1 MNFGTVKVV
10 GVLEDKGGGNRE
22 MGRSGETEPEK
33 TLPPACSKST
43 SEAVWSARPDGAL
56 SNYAISPESHLKTSP
71 TGGRSE
77 ISTTSESHALEA
89 PPTNAFSPGYFLRD
103 LTEAIESGLN
113 HLTAIYK
120 KIPLTQSLKNV
131 IAAATGLSLAAAAI
145 ADPIFAT
152 GVAAICFWQA
162 ALRFEKNNH
171 GRAIALVGSTFY
183 TLHMSALGFHDLVV
197 CNLSGNARSIIQS
210 MIADEKS
217 KARILTATLGFA
229 GTVGVYSAITDIF
242 PLFSLNNVPLVNLGI
257 GALSGAFSQKYS
269 WASRGVGLTGC
280 LLSLFYHAQVTCSAT
295 GFIATA
301 LFIPGIAWSIWEYDI
316 AKKKELPTQQ
326 SAT

>member
-1 MNFGTVKVV
+1 M
-10 GVLEDKGGGNRE
+10 LDD
-22 MGRSGETEPEK
+22 GRTDTSK
-33 TLPPACSKST
+33 IADARILASPPGHSKST
-43 SEAVWSARPDGAL
+43 SEATEQVEFSSPRVIASLRNLSHPAAL
-56 SNYAISPESHLKTSP
+56 P
-71 TGGRSE
+71 TTA
-77 ISTTSESHALEA
+77 TTSESHALEA
-89 PPTNAFSPGYFLRD
+89 PPTKAFSPGYFLRD

-120 KIPLTQSLKNV
+120 KIPLTQPLKNV
-131 IAAATGLSLAAAAI
+131 LAATTGLSLAAAAI

-301 LFIPGIAWSIWEYDI
+301 LFIPGIAWSVWEYDI
-316 AKKKELPTQQ
+316 AKKKENDHQVASL
-326 SAT
+326 

>member
-1 MNFGTVKVV
+1 
-10 GVLEDKGGGNRE
+10 VLDD
-22 MGRSGETEPEK
+22 GRTDTSK
-33 TLPPACSKST
+33 IADARILASPPGHSKST
-43 SEAVWSARPDGAL
+43 SEATEQVEFSSPRVIASLRNLSHPAAL
-56 SNYAISPESHLKTSP
+56 P
-71 TGGRSE
+71 TTA
-77 ISTTSESHALEA
+77 TTSESHALEA
-89 PPTNAFSPGYFLRD
+89 PPTKAFSPGYFLRD

-120 KIPLTQSLKNV
+120 KIPLTQPLKNV
-131 IAAATGLSLAAAAI
+131 LAATTGLSLAAAAI

-301 LFIPGIAWSIWEYDI
+301 LFIPGIAWSVWEYDI
-316 AKKKELPTQQ
+316 AKKKENDHQVASL
-326 SAT
+326 

>member
-1 MNFGTVKVV
+1 
-10 GVLEDKGGGNRE
+10 VLDD
-22 MGRSGETEPEK
+22 GRTDTSRIADARI
-33 TLPPACSKST
+33 LASPPGHSKST
-43 SEAVWSARPDGAL
+43 SEATEQVEFSSPRVIASLRNLSHPAAL
-56 SNYAISPESHLKTSP
+56 P
-71 TGGRSE
+71 TTA
-77 ISTTSESHALEA
+77 TTSESHALEA
-89 PPTNAFSPGYFLRD
+89 PPTKAFSPGYFLRD

-120 KIPLTQSLKNV
+120 KIPLTQPLKNV
-131 IAAATGLSLAAAAI
+131 LAAATGLSLAAAAI

-210 MIADEKS
+210 MIADDKS

-316 AKKKELPTQQ
+316 AKKKENDHQVASL
-326 SAT
+326 

>member
-1 MNFGTVKVV
+1 M
-10 GVLEDKGGGNRE
+10 LDD
-22 MGRSGETEPEK
+22 GRTDTSRIADARI
-33 TLPPACSKST
+33 LASPPGHSKST
-43 SEAVWSARPDGAL
+43 SEATEQVEFSSPRVIASLRNLSHPAAL
-56 SNYAISPESHLKTSP
+56 P
-71 TGGRSE
+71 TTA
-77 ISTTSESHALEA
+77 TTSESHALEA
-89 PPTNAFSPGYFLRD
+89 PPTKAFSPGYFLRD

-120 KIPLTQSLKNV
+120 KIPLTQPLKNV
-131 IAAATGLSLAAAAI
+131 LAAATGLSLAAAAI

-210 MIADEKS
+210 MIADDKS

-316 AKKKELPTQQ
+316 AKKKENDHQVASL
-326 SAT
+326 